1 MNKRAQFRNGRVRAR
16 RGVHTRRKRAQSRKR
31 REFRSQFLV
40 FGPRLTTRRLLRL
53 FLPTPTFLQCDRQ
66 KHCNIMQGEMGRS
79 MWVEAPVAAA
89 GALMGCHL
97 VFKVVWPSSSRV
109 PASNLTGT
117 AGGGIGSGLD
127 PELADVLTDVNFL
140 GNLFALFTVSFVS
153 FLWVLRPPMR
163 QRSSG
168 RSGFAVRRDRA
179 SPEALSRASTAPATC
194 TPAIE
199 DELFSLEDQLFSSEI
214 SDDSSNIPVS
224 NDSDL
229 KHWDDVCVC
238 VSSRRIVPQRAGRAR
253 RHGARFV
260 RPLFP
265 RWTTDDHH
273 ATLFERQKRS
283 ARFRLRFRPRA
294 GGRAHEPRRPRRPRT
309 QPTPASRGLKGVLSV
324 RPSLD

>member
-1 MNKRAQFRNGRVRAR
+1 
-16 RGVHTRRKRAQSRKR
+16 
-31 REFRSQFLV
+31 
-40 FGPRLTTRRLLRL
+40 
-53 FLPTPTFLQCDRQ
+53 
-66 KHCNIMQGEMGRS
+66 MGRS
-79 MWVEAPVAAA
+79 MWVEALAAA
-89 GALMGCHL
+89 GALMGCNAVL
-97 VFKVVWPSSSRV
+97 KIVSTSSSRV

-117 AGGGIGSGLD
+117 AGVGPGSALV

-140 GNLFALFTVSFVS
+140 GNLFVLFTVSFTF
-153 FLWVLRPPMR
+153 FLWALRPPR
-163 QRSSG
+163 CRRRSG
-168 RSGFAVRRDRA
+168 RSGLGVRRTRA
-179 SPEALSRASTAPATC
+179 SPGALSRASTAPST
-194 TPAIE
+194 AIE
-199 DELFSLEDQLFSSEI
+199 DQLFSFEDQLFSSEM
-214 SDDSSNIPVS
+214 SDGSSEMLRAGKGNIPVS

-253 RHGARFV
+253 RQGARFV

-283 ARFRLRFRPRA
+283 ARFRLRFRQRA

-309 QPTPASRGLKGVLSV
+309 PPSRGLKGVLSV